1 MDQESE
7 AKASS
12 MLSPAA
18 SSISAPPAAASTA
31 ATTSSTV
38 SPTTASST
46 ETSATA
52 SSSATRTATLATSAT
67 AASSASS
74 ASSATSATSDAAPGG
89 KRRPRR
95 FLGRK
100 KGGAGDGK
108 GPRKPRVRANQIPD
122 SVLLDAELQRD
133 AQHLPSNYNFEIFK
147 SVWRVRQAGATCVAL
162 QFPEGLLLYS
172 CVISDIIE
180 KVRGAR

>member
-52 SSSATRTATLATSAT
+52 SSSATRTAPLATSAT
-67 AASSASS
+67 AASS

-180 KVRGAR
+180 KVRDAR